1 MVNDG
6 FLGAGI
12 LIGGWLFGLLLT
24 FVDVITSDEI
34 VASSLFLLSD
44 SFVKGLLSLFIE
56 LLLGNHINRVVWA
69 DRALVDIFKEGNII
83 VWDGDSDD

>member
-1 MVNDG
+1 MASV
-6 FLGAGI
+6 LIGI
-12 LIGGWLFGLLLT
+12 LLGGWLFGLLLT